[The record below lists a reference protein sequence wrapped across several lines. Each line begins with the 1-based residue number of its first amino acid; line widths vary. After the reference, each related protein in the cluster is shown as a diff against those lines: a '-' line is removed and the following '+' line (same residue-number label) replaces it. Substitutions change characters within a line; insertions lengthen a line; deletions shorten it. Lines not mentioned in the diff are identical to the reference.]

1 MEGYARKARAS
12 RPIISINE
20 FIGPFL
26 DDVQAAEKRLVACG
40 LHYCHIANNAAA
52 ACHLT
57 SASFTSPEWRELFDA
72 LICAAQSGR
81 SEISWEYLVELNA
94 KNRSI
99 WGINEAELRALFHAE
114 WNKEL
119 LPTLALRVAEF
130 SRRLETVKSHVASI
144 AALLRKPNIPDVADA
159 ARTEVSS
166 EFRIVVPT
174 HLARR
179 RKG

>member
-1 MEGYARKARAS
+1 MLDYAKKARAS
-12 RPIISINE
+12 RPIISIHE
-20 FIGPFL
+20 FVGPFL
-26 DDVQAAEKRLVACG
+26 EDVQAAEKRFVACG

-57 SASFTSPEWRELFDA
+57 SASFTSLEWRQLFDA
-72 LICAAQSGR
+72 LICAAQSGK
-81 SEISWEYLVELNA
+81 SEIGWQHLVELNA
-94 KNRSI
+94 RHHSV
-99 WGINEAELRALFHAE
+99 WGINEAELWALLHTE

-144 AALLRKPNIPDVADA
+144 TALLRKPNIPDVADA
-159 ARTEVSS
+159 ARAEVSS

>member
-1 MEGYARKARAS
+1 MEGYRKSPRTS
-12 RPIISINE
+12 TPIISIHD
-20 FIGPFL
+20 FVGPFL
-26 DDVQAAEKRLVACG
+26 DDVQAAEKRFVVCG
-40 LHYCHIANNAAA
+40 LHHCYVANNAAA
-52 ACHLT
+52 GCHLS

-72 LICAAQSGR
+72 LICAAQTGT
-81 SEISWEYLVELNA
+81 SEISWQHLVELNA
-94 KNRSI
+94 RNRSV
-99 WGINEAELRALFHAE
+99 WGINEAELWALFSTE

-130 SRRLETVKSHVASI
+130 SRRLETVKSLVASI
-144 AALLRKPNIPDVADA
+144 TALLRKPNIPDVADA

>member
-1 MEGYARKARAS
+1 MKGYAKKARAS
-12 RPIISINE
+12 RPVISINE

-26 DDVQAAEKRLVACG
+26 EDVQAAEKRFVGCG

-57 SASFTSPEWRELFDA
+57 SASFTSPDWRELFNA
-72 LICAAQSGR
+72 LISAAQTGM
-81 SEISWEYLVELNA
+81 SEIGWQHLVDLNA
-94 KNRSI
+94 RNRSV
-99 WGINEAELRALFHAE
+99 WGTSEAELWALFHTE
-114 WNKEL
+114 WNKEF

-144 AALLRKPNIPDVADA
+144 TALLRKPNIPDMADA